1 RPDEAVPDSALPIGR
16 PISNTR
22 LYVLDAHDQPVPQ
35 GVIGQLHIGG
45 AGVTRGYLNLPKT
58 DAERFIDSPFV
69 AGDRLYRSGD

>member
-1 RPDEAVPDSALPIGR
+1 EVRLHNVYGPTETTVDCSVWTLRPDEAVPDSALPIGR

-45 AGVTRGYLNLPKT
+45 
-58 DAERFIDSPFV
+58 
-69 AGDRLYRSGD
+69 

>member
-1 RPDEAVPDSALPIGR
+1 M
-16 PISNTR
+16 
-22 LYVLDAHDQPVPQ
+22 LDTHDQPVPQ

-69 AGDRLYRSGD
+69 AGAPACTAVAIWYASGQTATLSSSVAMTIR